1 MLCFVPLIDVPD
13 VSKFLKQIWGIS
25 WEMNFK
31 SSSRRQLPRAILIV
45 VNDGDGF
52 YSHDCRFSWGKSQ
65 QEHKMTWRK

>member
-31 SSSRRQLPRAILIV
+31 SSSRRQLPRAIL
-45 VNDGDGF
+45 NF
-52 YSHDCRFSWGKSQ
+52 
-65 QEHKMTWRK
+65 